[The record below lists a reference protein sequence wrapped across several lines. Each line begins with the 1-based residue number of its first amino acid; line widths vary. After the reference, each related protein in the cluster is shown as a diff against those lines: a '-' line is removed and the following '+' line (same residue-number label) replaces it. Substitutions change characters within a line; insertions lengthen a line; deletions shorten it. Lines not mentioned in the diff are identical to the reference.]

1 MDLLK
6 KKINTENIPENIK
19 SYLSKIL
26 EKNINIDEI
35 LEEYDEYFKGLKTWN
50 NIKKD
55 FDNC

>member
-19 SYLSKIL
+19 SYLSKLL

>member
-1 MDLLK
+1 MDLLE
-6 KKINTENIPENIK
+6 KKINTEEIPENVK
-19 SYLSKIL
+19 LYLSELL

-35 LEEYDEYFKGLKTWN
+35 LEEYDEYIKGLKTWN

>member
-1 MDLLK
+1 MDILE
-6 KKINTENIPENIK
+6 KKIDIENIPENVK
-19 SYLSKIL
+19 LYLSNLL

-35 LEEYDEYFKGLKTWN
+35 LEEYDEYIKGLKTWS

>member
-1 MDLLK
+1 MDLLE

-19 SYLSKIL
+19 SYLSKLL
-26 EKNINIDEI
+26 EKNIIIDEI